1 MQEFIIIAFDH
12 TDEDAINRRL
22 AVRPTHFEKVSALK
36 KSGNFI
42 IGAAI
47 LDANGKMIGSNMI
60 VRFDNEEDLQDYLKS
75 EPYVTGNVWEKINTY
90 PTKVANVE

>member
-1 MQEFIIIAFDH
+1 MQEFIIFALDH
-12 TDEDAINRRL
+12 TDEQAINRRL
-22 AVRPTHFEKVSALK
+22 AVRPAHFDKVTELK

-47 LDANGKMIGSNMI
+47 LNADGKMIGSNMI
-60 VRFDNEEDLQDYLKS
+60 VRFENESALQDYLKS
-75 EPYVTGNVWEKINTY
+75 EPYVTGEVWEKINTY

>member
-12 TDEDAINRRL
+12 TDEDAINRRM
-22 AVRPTHFEKVSALK
+22 AVRPAHFYGVSELK

-60 VRFDNEEDLQDYLKS
+60 LRFENEAAFQDYLKS
-75 EPYVTGNVWEKINTY
+75 EPYVTGNVWKKINTY

>member
-1 MQEFIIIAFDH
+1 MQEFIIIAFDY

-22 AVRPTHFEKVSALK
+22 TVRPAHFDKVTELK
-36 KSGNFI
+36 KSSNFI

-60 VRFDNEEDLQDYLKS
+60 VRFENEAVLQDYLKS

>member
-22 AVRPTHFEKVSALK
+22 AVRPAHFDKVTALK

-47 LDANGKMIGSNMI
+47 LDPNGKMIGSNMI
-60 VRFDNEEDLQDYLKS
+60 VRFENEAALQDYLKS